1 MRRSPPAGL
10 DPQGFWPTASQMES
24 PNQDERP
31 VQSVIDLV
39 VVHNIS
45 LPPGLFGGDHVQQLF
60 TNTLDP
66 LAHPYFAQIA
76 QLRVSAH
83 FFIDR
88 AGRTTQFVSTLR
100 RAWHAGVSWLET
112 GGMRRERCND
122 FSIGIELEGTD
133 TDAFTYLQYSTLAL
147 LGEALHRSHP
157 IAYWRGHCEIAPGRK
172 TDPGPAFDW
181 SRLMRDLPAVAWLR
195 SGIAAG

>member
-1 MRRSPPAGL
+1 MSQSPQTGL
-10 DPQGFWPTASQMES
+10 DPQGFWPAASQIES

-31 VQSVIDLV
+31 AQSVVDLV
-39 VVHNIS
+39 IVHNIS
-45 LPPGLFGGDHVQQLF
+45 LPPGLFGGGHVRQLF
-60 TNTLDP
+60 TNTLDSQ
-66 LAHPYFAQIA
+66 AHPYFAQVA
-76 QLRVSAH
+76 HLRVSAH

-100 RAWHAGVSWLET
+100 RAWHAGVSCLDV

-133 TDAFTYLQYSTLAL
+133 TDAFTDLQYSTLVL
-147 LGEALHRSHP
+147 LGEVLHRSHP
-157 IAYWRGHCEIAPGRK
+157 IAYWRGHSEIAPGRK

-181 SRLMRDLPAVAWLR
+181 SRLMRDFPAVAQRR
-195 SGIAAG
+195 SSIAAG

>member
-1 MRRSPPAGL
+1 MKPGSPGGL
-10 DPQGFWPTASQMES
+10 DRQGFWSAALQIES

-31 VQSVIDLV
+31 AQAVVDLV

-45 LPPGLFGGDHVQQLF
+45 LPPGVFGGGQVQQLF

-76 QLRVSAH
+76 ALRVSAH

-100 RAWHAGVSWLET
+100 RAWHAGVSCLDA

-133 TDAFTYLQYSTLAL
+133 TDAFTDLQYSTLVL
-147 LGEALHRSHP
+147 LGEVLHHSHP
-157 IAYWRGHCEIAPGRK
+157 IAYWRGHSELAPGRK

-181 SRLMRDLPAVAWLR
+181 PRLMRDLPAVARLR
-195 SGIAAG
+195 GGAATG